1 MERVRKKVDKVLEY
15 MLIFLMGASVINVLW
30 QVITRFIL
38 QNPSSFTEEIAR
50 FLLIWIGLLGAAY
63 GIGKKI
69 HLAIDLLRQK
79 ISSSR
84 QIKLD
89 IIINSLIFIFALVVM
104 VVGGIYLVNLTF
116 QLQQISAALQIKL
129 GFVYLAVP
137 LSGCL
142 MGFYSITNVIGLIKT
157 GRTA

>member
-1 MERVRKKVDKVLEY
+1 MVNIRKIVDKILEY
-15 MLIFLMGASVINVLW
+15 LLIFLMGASVINVLW
-30 QVITRFIL
+30 QVFTRFIM

-69 HLAIDLLRQK
+69 HLAIDLLKQK
-79 ISSSR
+79 VSDSWK
-84 QIKLD
+84 IKLD
-89 IIINSLIFIFALVVM
+89 IIINSLIFIFAMAVM
-104 VVGGIYLVNLTF
+104 VGGGIHLVNLTF

>member
-1 MERVRKKVDKVLEY
+1 MVNIRKIIDKILEY
-15 MLIFLMGASVINVLW
+15 ILIFLMGASVINVLW

-79 ISSSR
+79 VSDTR
-84 QIKLD
+84 QKKLD
-89 IIINSLIFIFALVVM
+89 IIINGLIFIFALTVM
-104 VVGGIYLVNLTF
+104 VIGGIYLVNLTF

-137 LSGCL
+137 LRGCL
-142 MGFYSITNVIGLIKT
+142 MGFYSITNVIGLIKS

>member
-1 MERVRKKVDKVLEY
+1 MERVRKKVDKILEY

-79 ISSSR
+79 VSDSW

-89 IIINSLIFIFALVVM
+89 IIINSLIFIFALAVM

-129 GFVYLAVP
+129 GFVYLVVP

-142 MGFYSITNVIGLIKT
+142 IGFYSITNVIGLIKT